1 MKRATRRAVLV
12 LTIAA
17 ETVVALASGGG
28 CVDGTTP
35 DCSGSEAGCAPNL
48 DGSLLPDVASD
59 GAHGDGAPGDAGPTD
74 AGEAGDAP
82 SDARLDGDAA
92 G

>member
-17 ETVVALASGGG
+17 ETVVALASGG

-59 GAHGDGAPGDAGPTD
+59 AHGDGAPADAGPTD